1 MSKAKAQRRADVT
14 VATSFSPGSGLP
26 FERGRPD
33 NLKETATMKIIEH
46 SGEPRIVDVEL
57 ADRLGFTDRRMIRR
71 LIERHGGALSAF
83 GEVSVTVTETT
94 ALGGRPGHAYLLN
107 RKQALYI
114 CAKSET
120 PRAAEVT
127 IQMVEVFDRYLE
139 GKTVHVEE
147 HWRRPPRPRLPVEE
161 PKHDVGLRHFTVGTD
176 NPRIARALLSLC
188 AQMIA
193 QGEPLTLR

>member
-1 MSKAKAQRRADVT
+1 M
-14 VATSFSPGSGLP
+14 
-26 FERGRPD
+26 
-33 NLKETATMKIIEH
+33 NIIEH
-46 SGEPRIVDVEL
+46 SGEPRVRDIDL
-57 ADRLGFTDRRMIRR
+57 AGHLGFDNRYKIRH
-71 LIERHGGALSAF
+71 LIERHGYSLSQF
-83 GEVSVTVTETT
+83 GEILSTVDKNTDP
-94 ALGGRPGHAYLLN
+94 LGRGRPGKAYLLN